1 MPCLLDLLLLLYS
14 AASRGKGTKA
24 PDGVNTLRVWNLDG
38 GCGLA
43 LGSEPEILIIYD
55 ASRGRGGTHS
65 EMGSITVNVTR
76 GTVGRH
82 EAMLLGNKEK
92 QSTRY
97 LTASS

>member
-24 PDGVNTLRVWNLDG
+24 PDGGQHTAGLESGWWMR
-38 GCGLA
+38 LA

-55 ASRGRGGTHS
+55 ASRGHGGTHS

-76 GTVGRH
+76 GMVGRH

-92 QSTRY
+92 QGTWY
-97 LTASS
+97 LTAPS

>member
-1 MPCLLDLLLLLYS
+1 MVDAVLP
-14 AASRGKGTKA
+14 
-24 PDGVNTLRVWNLDG
+24 
-38 GCGLA
+38 

-55 ASRGRGGTHS
+55 ASRGHGGSTHS

-92 QSTRY
+92 QSTWY
-97 LTASS
+97 LTAPS